1 MSLGGHDAFHHIIG
15 STAADVQATHT
26 SEGES
31 RISLAAKWHL
41 EEELDKVELILL
53 VATIVYTH
61 KKLFKKSSTS
71 GKSIST

>member
-15 STAADVQATHT
+15 STAADVQATRT
-26 SEGES
+26 SEGEL
-31 RISLAAKWHL
+31 RISLAARWHL
-41 EEELDKVELILL
+41 EEELDMVELILL